1 MEWGCHF
8 VIYSPLFNVNIFALM
23 YFLLVYMLCSNTC
36 MGDFAL
42 IFNFIIANEKNNTS
56 LR

>member
-1 MEWGCHF
+1 MF
-8 VIYSPLFNVNIFALM
+8 TLM